1 MSFTET
7 APDAAQSRTGADDSP
22 SHPAA
27 PVGPFPSQVLR
38 LLARISVGEFSA
50 TGLEKAF
57 GKDFRKRFRES
68 VVVTAPN
75 ERGRG
80 KTEGSRGRPEELRP
94 LEEPSVMKGVTSM
107 MRKTKVSKPYGSWP
121 SKLTSEVVT
130 AGALRL
136 GGMQFGVGGRPLW
149 LEGRPQEGGRNVLVA
164 DGTDLTPKDMNVRTR
179 VHEYGGGAWKVLPDL
194 GLALFTDF
202 KTQFLYKQ
210 SLATT
215 DLTPLTPEV
224 ENAELR
230 FADFELDATRNRV
243 ICVMEDHRGDG
254 KEPVNSLAAVDLD
267 GGRAEPVTIAAGSD
281 FYASPVLSRDGTKL
295 AYVSWEHPAMPWD
308 ITSIFVVEL
317 GEDGLPSSE
326 PKLVAGGPGKE
337 EAPQQ
342 PQFCPNGRLIYIS
355 DEGTGWW
362 NLFELEAEGR
372 GRSICPMPGCEF
384 GGPPWMLGTRTYEVL
399 NDDKILCSYSSA
411 DKPTKTLAYLKI
423 STGALEE
430 VPIPYGVRHTAKLEG
445 KEKGLADTSPLFGQ

>member
-1 MSFTET
+1 M
-7 APDAAQSRTGADDSP
+7 
-22 SHPAA
+22 
-27 PVGPFPSQVLR
+27 
-38 LLARISVGEFSA
+38 
-50 TGLEKAF
+50 
-57 GKDFRKRFRES
+57 
-68 VVVTAPN
+68 VVTAPN

-399 NDDKILCSYSSA
+399 DDDKILCSYSSA

-445 KEKGLADTSPLFGQ
+445 REKGLADTSPLFGQ